1 MHRGQSADAK
11 HGFGLV
17 LWLRLV
23 SLRVSVG
30 QESYQVGKSEAIE
43 LRVAEELKSLQQ
55 LCTFSHLAGDFKRL
69 SLVPFLVSRSLHHL
83 LCLGIC
89 MLGC

>member
-1 MHRGQSADAK
+1 MDAK
-11 HGFGLV
+11 HGLGLV

-23 SLRVSVG
+23 SLWVSVG
-30 QESYQVGKSEAIE
+30 QESCQVGKSEAIQ
-43 LRVAEELKSLQQ
+43 LRVAEKLKFLQR
-55 LCTFSHLAGDFKRL
+55 LCTLSHLAGDFDRL
-69 SLVPFLVSRSLHHL
+69 SLVPFLVSRSLHLL